1 MHLSKLEN
9 SQNFT
14 VIDEMENLRHSKI
27 AISKCQ
33 VQPDDDGNASDDES
47 NDNDDDD
54 DDDAVRQ
61 TTDRTSF
68 AHLAEILIWFP
79 TPESRPST
87 GHHFRASRVLG

>member
-1 MHLSKLEN
+1 MLRIEIEIDLIQPFCWANIMHLSKLEN

-68 AHLAEILIWFP
+68 AHLAEILI
-79 TPESRPST
+79 
-87 GHHFRASRVLG
+87 